1 MNKWSFAY
9 LYKLLKMRIRSFRF
23 LNQAGNVLILIFSL
37 LNVIYSFFKDP
48 QLPEINPE
56 WPKVQRPLRYPQDI
70 RILPPP
76 PPYIPYTEEELETAT
91 KFLNL
96 PTWSRSYVH
105 CSKPE
110 SEVTC
115 SQIVRAYRVIKGWED
130 HIAKIPLEKR
140 KYFILQHPVKGM
152 GNKMTTDIN
161 GFTMAL
167 MSNRSVLV
175 TSNYPVKSGV
185 VFEHAYTFPPSVLVN
200 RSQLPKELQKPSRH
214 FKAIPCNFRWTCYPV
229 NDVILSDEQFVG
241 MDDLLY
247 GPMIYTNKD
256 TAKFARENF
265 GLHCAYFVG
274 NYFSHFPESAIQRA
288 KEVLAEA
295 PPNKKIL
302 GLHIRYH
309 RAGQYYSHGFNQ
321 TMPIVYEEVDRR
333 LAKEDLMLAVATDNL
348 EIKKMMFERYGPRV
362 LMTDAL
368 RKPDK
373 DHTSAQRDMALILG
387 ADEICA
393 TYRSTFSWIIVSKS
407 GRRAWWIEK
416 EAPHWLP
423 SMNSQSVAVSMIYHW
438 RDTCDWRTND
448 RVRYC
453 GEEHRKTLEYFYDY
467 LVL

>member
-1 MNKWSFAY
+1 MRRIKTFR
-9 LYKLLKMRIRSFRF
+9 LLRNIANVVIF
-23 LNQAGNVLILIFSL
+23 LLAAANVGFQFMKPQ
-37 LNVIYSFFKDP
+37 VIPD
-48 QLPEINPE
+48 NPD
-56 WPKVQRPLRYPQDI
+56 WPPVKRPLRYPQDI

-76 PPYIPYTEEELETAT
+76 PPELNYSDDELSTAI

-96 PTWSRSYVH
+96 PTWARSYVH
-105 CSKPE
+105 CSNPK

-115 SQIVRAYRVIKGWED
+115 SQVVRAYRVIKGWED
-130 HIAKIPLEKR
+130 SISNIPLEDR
-140 KYFILQHPVKGM
+140 KYFVIQHPVKGM

-167 MSNRSVLV
+167 MSNRTVLV
-175 TSNYPVKSGV
+175 TSNYPTKKGV
-185 VFEHAYTFPPSVLVN
+185 VFQHAYPFPPSVLIN
-200 RSQLPKELQKPSRH
+200 RSQLPQHLQKQSRH
-214 FKAIPCNFRWTCYPV
+214 FESVPCNIKWSCYPV
-229 NDVILSDEQFVG
+229 NDLILSDKQFVG
-241 MDDLLY
+241 INDLLY
-247 GPMIYTNKD
+247 GPMVYVNKD

-265 GLHCAYFVG
+265 GAHAAYFVG
-274 NYFSHFPESAIQRA
+274 NYFSHFPNGAIKRA
-288 KEVLAEA
+288 QEVLALA
-295 PPNKKIL
+295 PKGKKVL

-333 LAKEDLMLAVATDNL
+333 LAKEDLVLAVATDNL
-348 EIKKMMFERYGPRV
+348 EIKKMMIARYGSRV

-373 DHTSAQRDMALILG
+373 DHTSAQSDMALILG

-416 EAPHWLP
+416 EAPHWFP
-423 SMNSQSVAVSMIYHW
+423 SMNSQSAGVSMIYHW
-438 RDTCDWRTND
+438 RDHCDWRTND
-448 RVRYC
+448 RVQYC
-453 GEEHRKTLEYFYDY
+453 GKDHRETLEYYYDY

>member
-1 MNKWSFAY
+1 MNK
-9 LYKLLKMRIRSFRF
+9 KRIFRL
-23 LNQAGNVLILIFSL
+23 LNQAATVLIVLLVIANIYCHFSRIQDIPD
-37 LNVIYSFFKDP
+37 NHD
-48 QLPEINPE
+48 
-56 WPKVQRPLRYPQDI
+56 WPPVKKPLRYPQDI

-76 PPYIPYTEEELETAT
+76 PKNIPYTEEELVTAI

-96 PTWSRSYVH
+96 PTWTRSYVH
-105 CSKPE
+105 CSNPE

-115 SQIVRAYRVIKGWED
+115 SQVVRAYRLIKGWED
-130 HIAKIPLEKR
+130 HNKDIPLEKR
-140 KYFILQHPVKGM
+140 KYFVIQHPVKGM

-175 TSNYPVKSGV
+175 TSNFPTKEGV
-185 VFEHAYTFPPSVLVN
+185 VFQHAYSFPPSVLTN
-200 RSQLPKELQKPSRH
+200 RSQLPKKLHKASRH
-214 FKAIPCNFRWTCYPV
+214 FISVPTDIHWSCYDV
-229 NDVILSDEQFVG
+229 NKLILSDEQFVG
-241 MDDLLY
+241 INDLLY
-247 GPMIYTNKD
+247 GPMIYVNKD

-265 GLHCAYFVG
+265 GIHCAYFVG
-274 NYFSHFPESAIQRA
+274 NYFSHFPESAIKRA
-288 KEVLAEA
+288 KEVLALA
-295 PPNKKIL
+295 PPGKRIL
-302 GLHIRYH
+302 GVHIRYH

-333 LAKEDLMLAVATDNL
+333 LAKEDMMLAVATDNL
-348 EIKKMMFERYGPRV
+348 EIKKMMFERYGSRI

-373 DHTSAQRDMALILG
+373 DHRSAQNDMALILG
-387 ADEICA
+387 SDIIMA

-423 SMNSQSVAVSMIYHW
+423 SMNSQSTGVSMIYHW
-438 RDTCDWRTND
+438 RDHCDWRTND
-448 RVRYC
+448 RVQYC
-453 GEEHRKTLEYFYDY
+453 GKDHRKDLEYFYDY